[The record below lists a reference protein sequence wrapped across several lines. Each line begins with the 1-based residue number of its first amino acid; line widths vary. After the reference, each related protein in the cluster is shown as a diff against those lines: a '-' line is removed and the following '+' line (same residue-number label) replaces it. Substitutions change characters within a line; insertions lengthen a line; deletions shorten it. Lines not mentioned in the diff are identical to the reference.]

1 MARAK
6 TRAEN
11 RWQSELRRLES
22 ALSLTTDDRLE
33 IHEVIALH
41 GHLSDAGAYERF
53 DEVFTCDL
61 VIDAGDL
68 GLAQLPARDPSR
80 PLLDLY
86 IAAAHRHGSD
96 GPLAHHVTN
105 VIVREDGDGARA
117 WSKGMALN
125 QDGSVASVTYEDQLV
140 RTRQGWRIRHRKISA
155 RRKAGHGVEPLSL
168 PG

>member
-1 MARAK
+1 MNDS
-6 TRAEN
+6 TRCSPPISSSTPAI
-11 RWQSELRRLES
+11 SV
-22 ALSLTTDDRLE
+22 SLNCR
-33 IHEVIALH
+33 HA
-41 GHLSDAGAYERF
+41 
-53 DEVFTCDL
+53 
-61 VIDAGDL
+61 
-68 GLAQLPARDPSR
+68 PSR
-80 PLLDLY
+80 PLLDMY